1 MMSDVIDT
9 LAIIAAYGLNMLA
22 IFALA
27 FGIAGVLV
35 LPIVN
40 KWKNNL

>member
-1 MMSDVIDT
+1 MSDVIDT

-22 IFALA
+22 LFALT
-27 FGIAGVLV
+27 FGIVGVLV